1 MDISITSVTGDAP
14 LIKWNILRNQ
24 QGTVFEEIDGSRIE
38 KQLDLDGFEK
48 IFKVPPVEHE
58 YDVPPLDT
66 IDGKG
71 LEKPDRPRISSDGQL
86 LPSDNNDQS
95 DKISLLDPNRQK

>member
-1 MDISITSVTGDAP
+1 MDTSVSSITGDAP
-14 LIKWNILRNQ
+14 LIKWNILRHQ

-71 LEKPDRPRISSDGQL
+71 QTRPERNSDSMGDQL
-86 LPSDNNDQS
+86 QANDQK
-95 DKISLLDPNRQK
+95 DKISLLDQNRQK